1 MVRDHGEEVVNG
13 ALATFKVAK
22 FSELT
27 PEKSKVIEASLLA
40 RARIERENAERE
52 AQLEKEK
59 GGTGGA
65 K

>member
-1 MVRDHGEEVVNG
+1 
-13 ALATFKVAK
+13 
-22 FSELT
+22 
-27 PEKSKVIEASLLA
+27 VIEASLLS